1 MFKLTYSKTHCDHQ
15 FTTALKCGFLG
26 SGKLTP
32 SQVKLLWKAS
42 GKCRCCGLNFPACA
56 LEKTGEP
63 CAMASAS
70 FDRFLFS
77 FQHMFNIQHVF
88 KATGEASLTLPSVS
102 KGSAKHLIKK
112 KTLS

>member
-1 MFKLTYSKTHCDHQ
+1 MFKLTYSKTRYDHQ
-15 FTTALKCGFLG
+15 STATSKCGFLG
-26 SGKLTP
+26 SRKFTP

-42 GKCRCCGLNFPACA
+42 DKCRPCCGLNFYACA

-77 FQHMFNIQHVF
+77 FQHMF
-88 KATGEASLTLPSVS
+88 KATGEAFLTVPPII
-102 KGSAKHLIKK
+102 KGSANHLIKK